1 MRNFFNIYFAFI
13 TLIIL
18 FLVFFPFYV
27 LFSFNKKLH
36 KFAYKLNHY
45 YSILFFK
52 INRILLDIQ
61 FEEKLE
67 KNTRYIFC
75 PNHMSILD
83 IPTVPLIDKNIA
95 YVGKSEVQK
104 IPLFG
109 YVFKTFHIPV
119 DRQNFRSRYN
129 TISRSKEELDK
140 GKNLAIFPEGGIITT
155 SPPKMARFK
164 DGPFRIAI
172 EKQVSIVPVTIP
184 FNWIILPDHK
194 KLRLNKRN
202 HKLRII
208 VHQPISTNGMTLDDL
223 DNLKKTTFDLIDLEL
238 KKQNRK

>member
-1 MRNFFNIYFAFI
+1 MRHFFNTYFAFI
-13 TLIIL
+13 TLMIL

-27 LFSFNKKLH
+27 LFSFDKKLH

-45 YSILFFK
+45 YCILYFK
-52 INRILLDIQ
+52 INRIPLDIQ
-61 FEEKLE
+61 FEVKLKE
-67 KNTRYIFC
+67 NTRYIFC

-83 IPTVPLIDKNIA
+83 IPTIPLIGNNIV
-95 YVGKSEVQK
+95 YVGKSEIQK

-109 YVFKTFHIPV
+109 YVFKRFHIPV
-119 DRQNFRSRYN
+119 DRRNYRSRYN
-129 TISRSKEELDK
+129 TIIRSKEELDN
-140 GKNLAIFPEGGIITT
+140 GKNLVIFPEGGIITT
-155 SPPKMARFK
+155 SPPEMVRFK

-172 EKQVSIVPVTIP
+172 EKQVPIVPVTIP
-184 FNWIILPDHK
+184 FNWIILPDNK

-208 VHQPISTNGMTLDDL
+208 VHQPIPTNGMTLDDL
-223 DNLKKTTFDLIDLEL
+223 EELKKTTFNRIDLEL